1 MRVAGVRLADGSA
14 LWVDAGTWQLAP
26 LDSVLVRTS
35 AGTLT
40 GSVFVLPEHLL
51 RPVERVDGTVLE
63 VLRAT
68 TAEERCGDLPGSD
81 LPYLGSIVRAADV
94 KGRVAGL
101 DPIRRLATLTLEDG
115 SRVDVPVDDLLP
127 M

>member
-1 MRVAGVRLADGSA
+1 MRIAGVRLADGSA
-14 LWVDAGTWQLAP
+14 VWVDAGTLQLAT
-26 LDSVLVRTS
+26 LDAVLVRTS
-35 AGTLT
+35 AGTLR

-63 VLRAT
+63 VFPRT
-68 TAEERCGDLPGSD
+68 SAEERCADVPGGD
-81 LPYLGSIVRAADV
+81 LPYLGSIVRTADLR
-94 KGRVAGL
+94 GRVAAL

-115 SRVDVPVDDLLP
+115 SRVDVSVDDLIP

>member
-1 MRVAGVRLADGSA
+1 MRVAGVRLANGSA
-14 LWVDAGTWQLAP
+14 LWADAGTWQLAP

-40 GSVFVLPEHLL
+40 GSVFALPEHLL

-63 VLRAT
+63 ILPAT
-68 TAEERCGDLPGSD
+68 SAEERCGDLPGSD
-81 LPYLGSIVRAADV
+81 LPYLGSIVRTAEV

-101 DPIRRLATLTLEDG
+101 DPIRRLATLTLADG
-115 SRVDVPVDDLLP
+115 SRADVSVDDLLP